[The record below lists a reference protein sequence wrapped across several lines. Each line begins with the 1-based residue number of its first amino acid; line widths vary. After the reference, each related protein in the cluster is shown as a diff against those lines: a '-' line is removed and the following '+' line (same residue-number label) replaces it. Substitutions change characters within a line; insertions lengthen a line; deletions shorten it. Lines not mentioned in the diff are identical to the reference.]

1 MFDKFFN
8 TFDFFALEDFRYFL
22 LLAKKNLKN
31 LTISTLTISLL
42 VLFIS
47 LNLEEKF
54 RSKATLVISPDE
66 SNLVNIDEA
75 YSTENI
81 QNRVNNQIAIL
92 KSEEV
97 IEYIIKDNENVLEFE
112 KLYSS
117 IKVNPITRIFKK
129 KKNINN
135 DYIKT
140 VLKNNFTVS
149 NLPRSDVLVL
159 SFVSNNAKIS
169 QLALKNIIDS
179 YQRYEV
185 DTKIQITNYANSK
198 ISERL
203 KELALQMQ
211 EGEKKLAAY
220 KKENKLV
227 DTGNVKQLKIKEI
240 QSISN
245 NILESKN
252 KKQQQES
259 DLIAIK
265 AANGDV
271 DILLSIKD
279 LNGRTEISNIK
290 NNLSANENNIQSL
303 LLIYTTKHPKVEQ
316 AYEVKKSLKKQL
328 KKILG
333 EVIEKKVFELSNLNN
348 FMNMSKT
355 NLEDVT
361 EELRI
366 IEEKEAGMLIFQREV
381 ESSRKLYETFL
392 QRVKETNEAQN
403 LQVSKLKI
411 IETPS
416 LPSSAFA
423 PKPYK
428 NFISALIV
436 SFLCFYGLVTYREM
450 NTSVIKT
457 PEAIEHMKIP
467 QVGVLPK
474 VTDIKKGYHILQMF
488 LEDNESNFS
497 EAIRSSRAIIES
509 KFEKNNSFLVT
520 SSNPSEGKTSYAFN
534 LALSLEKSYKVLFLE
549 ADIRRP
555 SVLNSFYKFDKEIFG
570 LGEIISGTVELN
582 STIFKVP
589 GTNLNIITSG
599 AKRFDMSDVVSKEQL
614 KKFFDILKLEY
625 DYLIIDSPP
634 VQPVSDTLILTQS
647 VDYNLFIV
655 RSDHSRL
662 LSFMSSV
669 KKVQNVGAKIDGII
683 INDLDT
689 SKDSYYYNY
698 YNYDYSSYYSKNT

>member
-22 LLAKKNLKN
+22 LLAKKNFKN
-31 LTISTLTISLL
+31 LTISTLIVSLL

-570 LGEIISGTVELN
+570 LGEIISGTAELN

-634 VQPVSDTLILTQS
+634 VQPVSDTLILAQS

-655 RSDHSRL
+655 RSDYSRL

-669 KKVQNVGAKIDGII
+669 KKIQNVGAKIDGIV

>member
-22 LLAKKNLKN
+22 ILAKKNLKN
-31 LTISTLTISLL
+31 LTISTLTVSLL

-75 YSTENI
+75 YSIENI

-265 AANGDV
+265 AANDDV

-355 NLEDVT
+355 NLENVT

-474 VTDIKKGYHILQMF
+474 VNDIKKGYHILQMF

-570 LGEIISGTVELN
+570 LGEIISGTAELN

-634 VQPVSDTLILTQS
+634 VQPVSDTLILAQS

-655 RSDHSRL
+655 RSDYSRL

-669 KKVQNVGAKIDGII
+669 KKIQNVGAKIDGIV